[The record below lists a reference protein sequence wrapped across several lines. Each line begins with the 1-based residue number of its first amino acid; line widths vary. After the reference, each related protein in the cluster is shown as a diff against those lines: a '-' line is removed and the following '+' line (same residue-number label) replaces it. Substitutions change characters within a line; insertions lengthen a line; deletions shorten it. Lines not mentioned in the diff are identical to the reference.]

1 MPRESLVT
9 IFRSFIRPY
18 LDYSDVIFDEPSNT
32 TFSNRT
38 ESTKY
43 NAALSITG
51 SIRGTSKE
59 RLYQELIFETMKEGR
74 WFRRL

>member
-9 IFRSFIRPY
+9 IFKSFIRPY
-18 LDYSDVIFDEPSNT
+18 LDYSDVIFDKPSNT

-43 NAALSITG
+43 NAALAITG